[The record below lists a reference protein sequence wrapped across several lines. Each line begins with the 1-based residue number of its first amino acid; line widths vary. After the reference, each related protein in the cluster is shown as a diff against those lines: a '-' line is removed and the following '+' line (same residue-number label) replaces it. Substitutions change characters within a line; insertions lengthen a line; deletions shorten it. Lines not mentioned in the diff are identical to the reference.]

1 MLRERFSRVVLKCS
15 VSVVDSILKE
25 EEFINSV
32 IVVKNMEFTL
42 NYLS

>member
-1 MLRERFSRVVLKCS
+1 MQCLRRRFNT
-15 VSVVDSILKE
+15 KE
-25 EEFINSV
+25 EEVINSV